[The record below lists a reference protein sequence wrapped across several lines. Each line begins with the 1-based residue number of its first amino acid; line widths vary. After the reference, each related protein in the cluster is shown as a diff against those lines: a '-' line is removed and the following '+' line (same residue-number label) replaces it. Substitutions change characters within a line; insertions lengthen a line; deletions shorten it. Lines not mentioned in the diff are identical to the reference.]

1 MAVELVGKGIKAKE
15 VAENLVDKGKS
26 FLAKAKDMKMR
37 IKQMPREAVTKVKAQ
52 ARESYNA
59 VKEKAV
65 QTIQD
70 IANNDYEV
78 KESFVSLKIK
88 KPNLIT
94 PKEMAT
100 AMCSELKDRTAL
112 VKACSAMKDT
122 GMKFLR
128 DVSPMRVKSESEF
141 NFLRKTCI
149 LSKLNR
155 M

>member
-1 MAVELVGKGIKAKE
+1 M
-15 VAENLVDKGKS
+15 
-26 FLAKAKDMKMR
+26 
-37 IKQMPREAVTKVKAQ
+37 
-52 ARESYNA
+52 
-59 VKEKAV
+59 
-65 QTIQD
+65 
-70 IANNDYEV
+70 
-78 KESFVSLKIK
+78 SLKIK

-100 AMCSELKDRTAL
+100 AMCSELKDMTAL

-141 NFLRKTCI
+141 NFVRYTCI